1 MFGKV
6 DIKHRYIFDR
16 VIPNRFQIDIL
27 DSIVSQEDYFEYVSY
42 LMYFGDEHSV
52 NTYYIRIFEVLIV
65 TLLKNHW
72 SPLKT
77 PSNKKF

>member
-42 LMYFGDEHSV
+42 LMYLGDECE
-52 NTYYIRIFEVLIV
+52 YIRTFEVLIV

-77 PSNKKF
+77 VWQSLK

>member
-27 DSIVSQEDYFEYVSY
+27 DSIVSQEDYFEHVSCLIY
-42 LMYFGDEHSV
+42 LGDEHIV
-52 NTYYIRIFEVLIV
+52 NISTISRF
-65 TLLKNHW
+65 
-72 SPLKT
+72 
-77 PSNKKF
+77 

>member
-27 DSIVSQEDYFEYVSY
+27 DSIVSQEDYFECVSY
-42 LMYFGDEHSV
+42 LTYSGDEHSSSA
-52 NTYYIRIFEVLIV
+52 L
-65 TLLKNHW
+65 
-72 SPLKT
+72 S
-77 PSNKKF
+77 KF